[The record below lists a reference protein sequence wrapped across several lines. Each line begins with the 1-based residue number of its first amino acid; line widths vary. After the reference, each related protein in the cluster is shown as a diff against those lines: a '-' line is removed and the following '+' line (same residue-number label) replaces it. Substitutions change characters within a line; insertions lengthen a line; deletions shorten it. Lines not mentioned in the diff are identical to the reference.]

1 MNCISSFKTKSVS
14 IKPFLYIYV
23 ERGSMIVGKNPSP
36 NVCYTCKTSLIK
48 IRLMIYEIETEAI
61 VKNI

>member
-1 MNCISSFKTKSVS
+1 
-14 IKPFLYIYV
+14 
-23 ERGSMIVGKNPSP
+23 MIVGKNPSP
-36 NVCYTCKTSLIK
+36 NVCYTNVCKTNLIK

>member
-1 MNCISSFKTKSVS
+1 
-14 IKPFLYIYV
+14 
-23 ERGSMIVGKNPSP
+23 MIVGKNPSP

-61 VKNI
+61 VKNIYSYLDPGY